1 MLMHKKKCH
10 LYSVVINL
18 LVVTALCFSACSPAH
33 QYEVDKLNSQSYALH
48 YRNLDSTKV
57 LAKRALALSDDYPT
71 GYAEA
76 CNNLAFVAIAKMDY
90 KLAKQWLNHVEE
102 RSDNQ
107 IELLIADVQNMRL
120 CQREARNK
128 DFYAYREKAMRRLRR
143 IGEETDN
150 LPSREYQR
158 AVYAQS
164 EFAVVASTY
173 FYYVQLEKPMIQA
186 LNQIDPDALEQDTA
200 QYLNYLYNYGSGGA
214 ITHGTQHEIL
224 QAEFDMLIR
233 CYMLASGPNPYPYW
247 QANALQAISEHIQD
261 EDNREFLIRNNLPA
275 FQYLNIEQMPAN
287 LLAGNFAQRALNL
300 FSSYG
305 DVYQT
310 AGAHRTLAEC
320 YWQIRDYQSSLDC
333 LNHALYDN
341 KAIFQAPDLVA
352 SIREQMSLAY
362 SALDDKV
369 KSDYN
374 RNAYLDLQESSR
386 QDRQLEARA
395 AQLDDTATIL
405 NVMIIAVIALI
416 VVAVILLYVFDYM
429 KRKKA
434 KEESTDELFKPL
446 HDRMELNAQ
455 KHKEFLEK
463 FEEEKERHMELTMRV
478 TTNKE
483 RNVEQR
489 TKVEFANS
497 NLSYIN
503 RMLNEVTR
511 LCKGGETEKV
521 RKERY
526 QYMLELVD
534 VIEGYNSTL
543 TRWIQMKQ
551 GMLSLRIES
560 FSLQQLFDIVEKG
573 KTSFQMKGIRLV
585 VKPTDAVLK
594 ADRALTLFMINTIA
608 DNARKFTPAGG
619 EVVVEAQVKAEDKY
633 VEISITDNGKGMD
646 EEQLAHV
653 FDRAYTGGHGFGL
666 INCKGIIEKYKKTS
680 RMFDK
685 CDISVQSEV
694 DKGSRFAFRLPAG
707 RMLLL
712 SLLIALFSCL
722 PSGSAWAKMQK
733 SPGVHHQH
741 KRTAVKKP
749 LNLQRA
755 DQYADSAYFSNVNGH
770 YERTLAFADSA
781 REYLN
786 RHYLSLHPKGTFL
799 MVKFPKSGAI
809 AELQWLRDSL
819 PTDYNV
825 ILDIR
830 NESAVAALALHQW
843 DLYASNNKVY
853 TQLFREMSAD
863 NTLDDYVR
871 TMEVSKNSKNVAVVL
886 LILLLL
892 QLPLA
897 YYLLYYRH
905 ILRYRFAVD
914 KVNTINQILLSSSS
928 DKEKLQRISEIW
940 DEKTSRRANSE
951 QLNEVV
957 VRIEKTLNDGMA
969 DVRKDYSRLELLE
982 DEIHRTEYEGDKLYV
997 ANQVLGNCLSALKHE
1012 TMYYPSRIRQLI
1024 ETNPE
1029 DVESLRELI
1038 EYYKSVYTMLSTQ
1051 AMEQA
1056 KGMVRLDYHL
1066 LERLFEILIGNTK
1079 KCDIRIGTT
1088 AGNPYADVSVKQYE
1102 SPYDSRQINDFF
1114 SSTTVDVNYLVA
1126 RQIAR
1131 EVGDITNLRGCGLSS
1146 AGCSDGSAI
1155 ITVVL
1160 PVAVVKKID
1169 FEGLKERWKHKV
1181 EIEITE
1187 VQHEKTQA
1195 GIEKK
1200 IKK

>member
-18 LVVTALCFSACSPAH
+18 VVVAALFFSACSPAH

-57 LAKRALALSDDYPT
+57 LAKRALALSGDYPT

-90 KLAKQWLNHVEE
+90 KLAKQWLNQVEE

-150 LPSREYQR
+150 LPPREYQR

-173 FYYVQLEKPMIQA
+173 FYYVQLEKPMMQA

-395 AQLDDTATIL
+395 AQLDDIATIL
-405 NVMIIAVIALI
+405 NVMIIAVIAMI
-416 VVAVILLYVFDYM
+416 VIAVILLYVFDYM

-434 KEESTDELFKPL
+434 KEESTEELLKPL
-446 HDRMELNAQ
+446 HERMELNAQ

-463 FEEEKERHMELTMRV
+463 FEEETERRMELTMRV
-478 TTNKE
+478 SANKE

-511 LCKGGETEKV
+511 LCKGGETEEV
-521 RKERY
+521 RKQRY
-526 QYMLELVD
+526 QYILELVD
-534 VIEGYNSTL
+534 VIEDYNSTL

-551 GMLSLRIES
+551 GMLNLRIES

-633 VEISITDNGKGMD
+633 VEISITDNGRGMD

-685 CDISVQSEV
+685 CDISVQSKV
-694 DKGSRFAFRLPAG
+694 GKGSRFAFRLPAG

-733 SPGVHHQH
+733 SHGSHHQH
-741 KRTAVKKP
+741 KRTAVQKP

-786 RHYLSLHPKGTFL
+786 RHYLSLRPKGTFL
-799 MVKFPKSGAI
+799 MVKYPKSGAI

-863 NTLDDYVR
+863 NTLDEYVR

-940 DEKTSRRANSE
+940 DEKTSRRANSK

-957 VRIEKTLNDGMA
+957 VRIEKALNDGIA

-997 ANQVLGNCLSALKHE
+997 ANQVLDNCLSALKHE

-1024 ETNPE
+1024 ETNPD

-1066 LERLFEILIGNTK
+1066 LELLFEILIANTK
-1079 KCDIRIGTT
+1079 KCDIRIETT
-1088 AGNPYADVSVKQYE
+1088 DGNPYAEVYVKQHE
-1102 SPYDSRQINDFF
+1102 SAYVSRQITDFF

-1146 AGCSDGSAI
+1146 TAGSDGSAI
-1155 ITVVL
+1155 ITAVL
-1160 PVAVVKKID
+1160 PVAVVKRID

-1181 EIEITE
+1181 ELEITE
-1187 VQHEKTQA
+1187 VQNEKTQA
-1195 GIEKK
+1195 GVE
-1200 IKK
+1200 

>member
-1 MLMHKKKCH
+1 MTANVT
-10 LYSVVINL
+10 LY
-18 LVVTALCFSACSPAH
+18 F
-33 QYEVDKLNSQSYALH
+33 
-48 YRNLDSTKV
+48 
-57 LAKRALALSDDYPT
+57 
-71 GYAEA
+71 
-76 CNNLAFVAIAKMDY
+76 
-90 KLAKQWLNHVEE
+90 
-102 RSDNQ
+102 
-107 IELLIADVQNMRL
+107 
-120 CQREARNK
+120 
-128 DFYAYREKAMRRLRR
+128 
-143 IGEETDN
+143 
-150 LPSREYQR
+150 
-158 AVYAQS
+158 
-164 EFAVVASTY
+164 
-173 FYYVQLEKPMIQA
+173 
-186 LNQIDPDALEQDTA
+186 
-200 QYLNYLYNYGSGGA
+200 
-214 ITHGTQHEIL
+214 
-224 QAEFDMLIR
+224 
-233 CYMLASGPNPYPYW
+233 
-247 QANALQAISEHIQD
+247 
-261 EDNREFLIRNNLPA
+261 
-275 FQYLNIEQMPAN
+275 
-287 LLAGNFAQRALNL
+287 
-300 FSSYG
+300 
-305 DVYQT
+305 
-310 AGAHRTLAEC
+310 
-320 YWQIRDYQSSLDC
+320 
-333 LNHALYDN
+333 
-341 KAIFQAPDLVA
+341 
-352 SIREQMSLAY
+352 
-362 SALDDKV
+362 
-369 KSDYN
+369 
-374 RNAYLDLQESSR
+374 
-386 QDRQLEARA
+386 
-395 AQLDDTATIL
+395 
-405 NVMIIAVIALI
+405 
-416 VVAVILLYVFDYM
+416 
-429 KRKKA
+429 
-434 KEESTDELFKPL
+434 
-446 HDRMELNAQ
+446 
-455 KHKEFLEK
+455 
-463 FEEEKERHMELTMRV
+463 
-478 TTNKE
+478 
-483 RNVEQR
+483 
-489 TKVEFANS
+489 
-497 NLSYIN
+497 
-503 RMLNEVTR
+503 R
-511 LCKGGETEKV
+511 LCKGGETEEV
-521 RKERY
+521 RKQRY
-526 QYMLELVD
+526 QYILELVD
-534 VIEGYNSTL
+534 VIEDYNSTL

-551 GMLSLRIES
+551 GMLNLRIES

-633 VEISITDNGKGMD
+633 VEISITDNGRGMG

-685 CDISVQSEV
+685 CDISVQSGV
-694 DKGSRFAFRLPAG
+694 GKGSRFAFRLPVG

-722 PSGSAWAKMQK
+722 PSGSTWAKMQK
-733 SPGVHHQH
+733 SHGSHHLH
-741 KRTAVKKP
+741 KRTAVQKP

-786 RHYLSLHPKGTFL
+786 RHYLSIRPKGTFL
-799 MVKFPKSGAI
+799 MVKYPKSGAI

-863 NTLDDYVR
+863 NTLDEYVR

-957 VRIEKTLNDGMA
+957 VRIEKALNDGIA

-997 ANQVLGNCLSALKHE
+997 ANQVLDNCLSALKHE

-1024 ETNPE
+1024 ETNPD

-1056 KGMVRLDYHL
+1056 KGMVKLDYHL
-1066 LERLFEILIGNTK
+1066 LELLFEILIANTK
-1079 KCDIRIGTT
+1079 KCDIRIETT
-1088 AGNPYADVSVKQYE
+1088 DGNPYAEVYVKQHE
-1102 SPYDSRQINDFF
+1102 SAYVSRQISDFF

-1146 AGCSDGSAI
+1146 TAGSDGSAI
-1155 ITVVL
+1155 ITAVL
-1160 PVAVVKKID
+1160 PVAVVKRID
-1169 FEGLKERWKHKV
+1169 FEGLKERCKYKV
-1181 EIEITE
+1181 ELEITE
-1187 VQHEKTQA
+1187 VQHEKPQA
-1195 GIEKK
+1195 GVE
-1200 IKK
+1200 

>member
-1 MLMHKKKCH
+1 
-10 LYSVVINL
+10 
-18 LVVTALCFSACSPAH
+18 
-33 QYEVDKLNSQSYALH
+33 
-48 YRNLDSTKV
+48 
-57 LAKRALALSDDYPT
+57 
-71 GYAEA
+71 
-76 CNNLAFVAIAKMDY
+76 
-90 KLAKQWLNHVEE
+90 
-102 RSDNQ
+102 
-107 IELLIADVQNMRL
+107 
-120 CQREARNK
+120 
-128 DFYAYREKAMRRLRR
+128 
-143 IGEETDN
+143 
-150 LPSREYQR
+150 
-158 AVYAQS
+158 
-164 EFAVVASTY
+164 
-173 FYYVQLEKPMIQA
+173 
-186 LNQIDPDALEQDTA
+186 
-200 QYLNYLYNYGSGGA
+200 
-214 ITHGTQHEIL
+214 
-224 QAEFDMLIR
+224 
-233 CYMLASGPNPYPYW
+233 
-247 QANALQAISEHIQD
+247 
-261 EDNREFLIRNNLPA
+261 
-275 FQYLNIEQMPAN
+275 
-287 LLAGNFAQRALNL
+287 
-300 FSSYG
+300 
-305 DVYQT
+305 
-310 AGAHRTLAEC
+310 
-320 YWQIRDYQSSLDC
+320 
-333 LNHALYDN
+333 
-341 KAIFQAPDLVA
+341 
-352 SIREQMSLAY
+352 
-362 SALDDKV
+362 
-369 KSDYN
+369 
-374 RNAYLDLQESSR
+374 
-386 QDRQLEARA
+386 
-395 AQLDDTATIL
+395 
-405 NVMIIAVIALI
+405 
-416 VVAVILLYVFDYM
+416 
-429 KRKKA
+429 
-434 KEESTDELFKPL
+434 
-446 HDRMELNAQ
+446 
-455 KHKEFLEK
+455 
-463 FEEEKERHMELTMRV
+463 
-478 TTNKE
+478 
-483 RNVEQR
+483 
-489 TKVEFANS
+489 
-497 NLSYIN
+497 
-503 RMLNEVTR
+503 
-511 LCKGGETEKV
+511 
-521 RKERY
+521 
-526 QYMLELVD
+526 
-534 VIEGYNSTL
+534 
-543 TRWIQMKQ
+543 
-551 GMLSLRIES
+551 
-560 FSLQQLFDIVEKG
+560 
-573 KTSFQMKGIRLV
+573 
-585 VKPTDAVLK
+585 
-594 ADRALTLFMINTIA
+594 MINTIA

-633 VEISITDNGKGMD
+633 VEISITDNGRGMD

-685 CDISVQSEV
+685 CDISVQSKV
-694 DKGSRFAFRLPAG
+694 GKGSRFAFRLPAG

-733 SPGVHHQH
+733 SHGSHHQH
-741 KRTAVKKP
+741 KRTAVLKP

-786 RHYLSLHPKGTFL
+786 RHYLSIRPKGTFL
-799 MVKFPKSGAI
+799 MVKYPKSGAI

-863 NTLDDYVR
+863 NTLDEYVR

-957 VRIEKTLNDGMA
+957 VRIEKALNDGIA

-997 ANQVLGNCLSALKHE
+997 ANQVLDNCLSALKHE

-1024 ETNPE
+1024 ETNPD

-1056 KGMVRLDYHL
+1056 KGMVKLDYHL
-1066 LERLFEILIGNTK
+1066 LELLFEILIANTK
-1079 KCDIRIGTT
+1079 KCDIRIETT
-1088 AGNPYADVSVKQYE
+1088 DGNPYAEVYVKQHE
-1102 SPYDSRQINDFF
+1102 SAYVSRQISDFF

-1146 AGCSDGSAI
+1146 TAGSDGSAI

-1160 PVAVVKKID
+1160 PVAVVKRID

-1181 EIEITE
+1181 ELEITE
-1187 VQHEKTQA
+1187 VQHEKPHA
-1195 GIEKK
+1195 GVE
-1200 IKK
+1200 

>member
-1 MLMHKKKCH
+1 MLMHKKSCH
-10 LYSVVINL
+10 LYCVVINL
-18 LVVTALCFSACSPAH
+18 LVVTAFVLSACSPAH
-33 QYEVDKLNSQSYALH
+33 QYEVDKLNSQSYAFH

-57 LAKRALALSDDYPT
+57 LAKRALALSDDYST

-90 KLAKQWLNHVEE
+90 KLAKQWLNLVEE

-150 LPSREYQR
+150 LPPREYQR

-173 FYYVQLEKPMIQA
+173 FYYVQLEKPMMQA

-214 ITHGTQHEIL
+214 ITHGTQNEIL

-395 AQLDDTATIL
+395 AQLDDIATIL
-405 NVMIIAVIALI
+405 NVMIIAVIAMI
-416 VVAVILLYVFDYM
+416 VIAVILLYVFDYM

-434 KEESTDELFKPL
+434 KEESAEELLKPL
-446 HDRMELNAQ
+446 HERMELNAQ

-463 FEEEKERHMELTMRV
+463 LEEETERRMELTMRV
-478 TTNKE
+478 SANKE

-511 LCKGGETEKV
+511 LSKGGETEEV
-521 RKERY
+521 RKQRY
-526 QYMLELVD
+526 QYILELVD
-534 VIEGYNSTL
+534 VIEDYNSTL

-551 GMLSLRIES
+551 GMLNLRIES

-694 DKGSRFAFRLPAG
+694 GKGSRFAFRLPVG

-733 SPGVHHQH
+733 SHGSHHLH
-741 KRTAVKKP
+741 MRTAVQKP

-786 RHYLSLHPKGTFL
+786 RHYLSLRPKGTFL
-799 MVKFPKSGAI
+799 MVKYPKSGAI

-863 NTLDDYVR
+863 NTLDEYVR

-928 DKEKLQRISEIW
+928 DKEKLQRIGEIW

-957 VRIEKTLNDGMA
+957 VRIEKALNDGIA

-997 ANQVLGNCLSALKHE
+997 ANQVLDNCLSALKHE

-1024 ETNPE
+1024 ETNPD

-1066 LERLFEILIGNTK
+1066 LELLFEILIANTK
-1079 KCDIRIGTT
+1079 KCDIRIEITD
-1088 AGNPYADVSVKQYE
+1088 GNPYAEVYVKQHE
-1102 SPYDSRQINDFF
+1102 SAYVSRQITDFF

-1146 AGCSDGSAI
+1146 TAGSDGSAI
-1155 ITVVL
+1155 ITAVL
-1160 PVAVVKKID
+1160 PVAVVKRID
-1169 FEGLKERWKHKV
+1169 FEGLKERCKYKV
-1181 EIEITE
+1181 ELEITE
-1187 VQHEKTQA
+1187 VQHEKPQA
-1195 GIEKK
+1195 GVE
-1200 IKK
+1200 

>member
-1 MLMHKKKCH
+1 
-10 LYSVVINL
+10 
-18 LVVTALCFSACSPAH
+18 
-33 QYEVDKLNSQSYALH
+33 
-48 YRNLDSTKV
+48 
-57 LAKRALALSDDYPT
+57 
-71 GYAEA
+71 
-76 CNNLAFVAIAKMDY
+76 
-90 KLAKQWLNHVEE
+90 
-102 RSDNQ
+102 
-107 IELLIADVQNMRL
+107 
-120 CQREARNK
+120 
-128 DFYAYREKAMRRLRR
+128 
-143 IGEETDN
+143 
-150 LPSREYQR
+150 
-158 AVYAQS
+158 
-164 EFAVVASTY
+164 
-173 FYYVQLEKPMIQA
+173 
-186 LNQIDPDALEQDTA
+186 
-200 QYLNYLYNYGSGGA
+200 
-214 ITHGTQHEIL
+214 
-224 QAEFDMLIR
+224 
-233 CYMLASGPNPYPYW
+233 
-247 QANALQAISEHIQD
+247 
-261 EDNREFLIRNNLPA
+261 
-275 FQYLNIEQMPAN
+275 
-287 LLAGNFAQRALNL
+287 
-300 FSSYG
+300 
-305 DVYQT
+305 
-310 AGAHRTLAEC
+310 
-320 YWQIRDYQSSLDC
+320 
-333 LNHALYDN
+333 
-341 KAIFQAPDLVA
+341 
-352 SIREQMSLAY
+352 
-362 SALDDKV
+362 
-369 KSDYN
+369 
-374 RNAYLDLQESSR
+374 
-386 QDRQLEARA
+386 
-395 AQLDDTATIL
+395 
-405 NVMIIAVIALI
+405 
-416 VVAVILLYVFDYM
+416 
-429 KRKKA
+429 
-434 KEESTDELFKPL
+434 
-446 HDRMELNAQ
+446 
-455 KHKEFLEK
+455 
-463 FEEEKERHMELTMRV
+463 
-478 TTNKE
+478 
-483 RNVEQR
+483 
-489 TKVEFANS
+489 
-497 NLSYIN
+497 
-503 RMLNEVTR
+503 MLN
-511 LCKGGETEKV
+511 
-521 RKERY
+521 
-526 QYMLELVD
+526 
-534 VIEGYNSTL
+534 
-543 TRWIQMKQ
+543 
-551 GMLSLRIES
+551 LRIES

-585 VKPTDAVLK
+585 VKPTGAVLK
-594 ADRALTLFMINTIA
+594 ADRALTLFMIKTIA

-633 VEISITDNGKGMD
+633 VEISITDNGRGMD

-685 CDISVQSEV
+685 CDISVQSKV
-694 DKGSRFAFRLPAG
+694 GKGSRFAFRLPAG

-733 SPGVHHQH
+733 SHGSHHQH
-741 KRTAVKKP
+741 KRTAVQKP

-786 RHYLSLHPKGTFL
+786 RHYLSLRPKGTFL
-799 MVKFPKSGAI
+799 MVKYPKSGAI

-863 NTLDDYVR
+863 NTLDEYVR

-957 VRIEKTLNDGMA
+957 VRIEKALNDGIA

-997 ANQVLGNCLSALKHE
+997 ANQVLDNCLSALKHE

-1024 ETNPE
+1024 ETNPD

-1066 LERLFEILIGNTK
+1066 LERLFEILIANTK
-1079 KCDIRIGTT
+1079 KCDIRIETT
-1088 AGNPYADVSVKQYE
+1088 DGNPYAEVYVKQHE
-1102 SPYDSRQINDFF
+1102 SAYVSRQITDFF

-1146 AGCSDGSAI
+1146 TAGLDGSAI
-1155 ITVVL
+1155 ITAVL
-1160 PVAVVKKID
+1160 PVAVVKRID

-1181 EIEITE
+1181 ELEITE
-1187 VQHEKTQA
+1187 VQNEKTQA
-1195 GIEKK
+1195 GVE
-1200 IKK
+1200 

>member
-1 MLMHKKKCH
+1 MLMHKKCH

-18 LVVTALCFSACSPAH
+18 VVVAALFFSACSPAH

-90 KLAKQWLNHVEE
+90 KLAKQWLNHVEK

-150 LPSREYQR
+150 LPPREYQR

-173 FYYVQLEKPMIQA
+173 FYYVQLEKPMMQA

-224 QAEFDMLIR
+224 QTEFDMLIR

-275 FQYLNIEQMPAN
+275 FQYLNIEQMPAD

-405 NVMIIAVIALI
+405 NVMIIAVIAMI
-416 VVAVILLYVFDYM
+416 VIAVILLYVFDYM
-429 KRKKA
+429 KRKKS
-434 KEESTDELFKPL
+434 KEESTDELLKPL
-446 HDRMELNAQ
+446 HERMELNAQ

-463 FEEEKERHMELTMRV
+463 FEEETERRMELTMRV
-478 TTNKE
+478 SANKE

-503 RMLNEVTR
+503 RMLNEVNR
-511 LCKGGETEKV
+511 LCKGGETEEV
-521 RKERY
+521 RKQRY
-526 QYMLELVD
+526 QYILELVD
-534 VIEGYNSTL
+534 VIEDYNSTL

-551 GMLSLRIES
+551 GMLNLRIES

-619 EVVVEAQVKAEDKY
+619 EVTVEAQVKAEDKY

-694 DKGSRFAFRLPAG
+694 GKGSRFAFRLPAG

-712 SLLIALFSCL
+712 SLLIALFSWL

-733 SPGVHHQH
+733 SHGSHHQH
-741 KRTAVKKP
+741 KRTAVQKP

-786 RHYLSLHPKGTFL
+786 RHYLSLRPKGTFL
-799 MVKFPKSGAI
+799 MVKYPKSGAI

-863 NTLDDYVR
+863 NTLDEYVR

-957 VRIEKTLNDGMA
+957 VRIEKALNDGMA

-1024 ETNPE
+1024 ETNPD

-1038 EYYKSVYTMLSTQ
+1038 EYYKSVFTMLSTQ

-1066 LERLFEILIGNTK
+1066 LERLFEILIANTK
-1079 KCDIRIGTT
+1079 KCDIRIETT
-1088 AGNPYADVSVKQYE
+1088 AGYPYAEVFVKQYE
-1102 SPYDSRQINDFF
+1102 SPYDSRQITDFF

-1146 AGCSDGSAI
+1146 AGGSDGSAI

-1160 PVAVVKKID
+1160 PVAVVKRID

-1181 EIEITE
+1181 EMEITE

-1195 GIEKK
+1195 GVE
-1200 IKK
+1200 

>member
-1 MLMHKKKCH
+1 M
-10 LYSVVINL
+10 
-18 LVVTALCFSACSPAH
+18 
-33 QYEVDKLNSQSYALH
+33 
-48 YRNLDSTKV
+48 
-57 LAKRALALSDDYPT
+57 
-71 GYAEA
+71 
-76 CNNLAFVAIAKMDY
+76 
-90 KLAKQWLNHVEE
+90 
-102 RSDNQ
+102 
-107 IELLIADVQNMRL
+107 
-120 CQREARNK
+120 
-128 DFYAYREKAMRRLRR
+128 
-143 IGEETDN
+143 
-150 LPSREYQR
+150 
-158 AVYAQS
+158 
-164 EFAVVASTY
+164 
-173 FYYVQLEKPMIQA
+173 
-186 LNQIDPDALEQDTA
+186 
-200 QYLNYLYNYGSGGA
+200 
-214 ITHGTQHEIL
+214 
-224 QAEFDMLIR
+224 
-233 CYMLASGPNPYPYW
+233 
-247 QANALQAISEHIQD
+247 
-261 EDNREFLIRNNLPA
+261 
-275 FQYLNIEQMPAN
+275 
-287 LLAGNFAQRALNL
+287 
-300 FSSYG
+300 
-305 DVYQT
+305 
-310 AGAHRTLAEC
+310 
-320 YWQIRDYQSSLDC
+320 
-333 LNHALYDN
+333 
-341 KAIFQAPDLVA
+341 
-352 SIREQMSLAY
+352 
-362 SALDDKV
+362 
-369 KSDYN
+369 
-374 RNAYLDLQESSR
+374 
-386 QDRQLEARA
+386 
-395 AQLDDTATIL
+395 
-405 NVMIIAVIALI
+405 
-416 VVAVILLYVFDYM
+416 
-429 KRKKA
+429 
-434 KEESTDELFKPL
+434 
-446 HDRMELNAQ
+446 
-455 KHKEFLEK
+455 
-463 FEEEKERHMELTMRV
+463 
-478 TTNKE
+478 
-483 RNVEQR
+483 
-489 TKVEFANS
+489 
-497 NLSYIN
+497 
-503 RMLNEVTR
+503 
-511 LCKGGETEKV
+511 
-521 RKERY
+521 
-526 QYMLELVD
+526 
-534 VIEGYNSTL
+534 
-543 TRWIQMKQ
+543 
-551 GMLSLRIES
+551 
-560 FSLQQLFDIVEKG
+560 
-573 KTSFQMKGIRLV
+573 
-585 VKPTDAVLK
+585 
-594 ADRALTLFMINTIA
+594 
-608 DNARKFTPAGG
+608 
-619 EVVVEAQVKAEDKY
+619 VVEAQVKAEDKY
-633 VEISITDNGKGMD
+633 VEISITDNGRGMD

-685 CDISVQSEV
+685 CDISVQSKV
-694 DKGSRFAFRLPAG
+694 GKGSRFAFRLPAG

-733 SPGVHHQH
+733 SHGSHHQH
-741 KRTAVKKP
+741 KRTAVQKP

-786 RHYLSLHPKGTFL
+786 RHYLSLRPKGTFL
-799 MVKFPKSGAI
+799 MVKYPKSGAI

-863 NTLDDYVR
+863 NTLDEYVR

-957 VRIEKTLNDGMA
+957 VRIEKALNDGIA

-997 ANQVLGNCLSALKHE
+997 ANQVLDNCLSALKHE

-1024 ETNPE
+1024 ETNPD

-1066 LERLFEILIGNTK
+1066 LELLFEILIANTK
-1079 KCDIRIGTT
+1079 KCDIRIETT
-1088 AGNPYADVSVKQYE
+1088 DGNPYAEVYVKQHE
-1102 SPYDSRQINDFF
+1102 SAYVSRQITDFF

-1146 AGCSDGSAI
+1146 TAGSDGSAI
-1155 ITVVL
+1155 ITAVL
-1160 PVAVVKKID
+1160 PVAVVKRID

-1181 EIEITE
+1181 ELEITE
-1187 VQHEKTQA
+1187 VQNEKTQA
-1195 GIEKK
+1195 GVE
-1200 IKK
+1200 

>member
-1 MLMHKKKCH
+1 
-10 LYSVVINL
+10 
-18 LVVTALCFSACSPAH
+18 
-33 QYEVDKLNSQSYALH
+33 
-48 YRNLDSTKV
+48 
-57 LAKRALALSDDYPT
+57 
-71 GYAEA
+71 
-76 CNNLAFVAIAKMDY
+76 
-90 KLAKQWLNHVEE
+90 
-102 RSDNQ
+102 
-107 IELLIADVQNMRL
+107 
-120 CQREARNK
+120 
-128 DFYAYREKAMRRLRR
+128 
-143 IGEETDN
+143 
-150 LPSREYQR
+150 
-158 AVYAQS
+158 
-164 EFAVVASTY
+164 
-173 FYYVQLEKPMIQA
+173 
-186 LNQIDPDALEQDTA
+186 
-200 QYLNYLYNYGSGGA
+200 
-214 ITHGTQHEIL
+214 
-224 QAEFDMLIR
+224 
-233 CYMLASGPNPYPYW
+233 
-247 QANALQAISEHIQD
+247 
-261 EDNREFLIRNNLPA
+261 
-275 FQYLNIEQMPAN
+275 
-287 LLAGNFAQRALNL
+287 
-300 FSSYG
+300 
-305 DVYQT
+305 
-310 AGAHRTLAEC
+310 
-320 YWQIRDYQSSLDC
+320 
-333 LNHALYDN
+333 
-341 KAIFQAPDLVA
+341 
-352 SIREQMSLAY
+352 
-362 SALDDKV
+362 
-369 KSDYN
+369 
-374 RNAYLDLQESSR
+374 
-386 QDRQLEARA
+386 
-395 AQLDDTATIL
+395 
-405 NVMIIAVIALI
+405 
-416 VVAVILLYVFDYM
+416 
-429 KRKKA
+429 
-434 KEESTDELFKPL
+434 
-446 HDRMELNAQ
+446 
-455 KHKEFLEK
+455 
-463 FEEEKERHMELTMRV
+463 
-478 TTNKE
+478 
-483 RNVEQR
+483 
-489 TKVEFANS
+489 
-497 NLSYIN
+497 
-503 RMLNEVTR
+503 MLN
-511 LCKGGETEKV
+511 
-521 RKERY
+521 
-526 QYMLELVD
+526 
-534 VIEGYNSTL
+534 
-543 TRWIQMKQ
+543 
-551 GMLSLRIES
+551 LRIES

-694 DKGSRFAFRLPAG
+694 GKGSRFAFRLPVG

-733 SPGVHHQH
+733 SHGSHHLH
-741 KRTAVKKP
+741 MRTAVQKP

-786 RHYLSLHPKGTFL
+786 RHYLSLRPKGTFL
-799 MVKFPKSGAI
+799 MVKYPKSGAI

-863 NTLDDYVR
+863 NTLDEYVR

-886 LILLLL
+886 LVLLLL

-957 VRIEKTLNDGMA
+957 VRIEKALNDGIA

-997 ANQVLGNCLSALKHE
+997 ANQVLDNCLSALKHE

-1024 ETNPE
+1024 ETNPD

-1066 LERLFEILIGNTK
+1066 LELLFEILIANTK
-1079 KCDIRIGTT
+1079 KCDIRIETT
-1088 AGNPYADVSVKQYE
+1088 DGNPYAEVYVKQHE
-1102 SPYDSRQINDFF
+1102 SAYVSRQITDFF

-1146 AGCSDGSAI
+1146 TAGSDGSAI
-1155 ITVVL
+1155 ITAVL
-1160 PVAVVKKID
+1160 PVAVVKRID
-1169 FEGLKERWKHKV
+1169 FEGLKERCKYKV
-1181 EIEITE
+1181 ELEITE
-1187 VQHEKTQA
+1187 VQHEKPQA
-1195 GIEKK
+1195 GVE
-1200 IKK
+1200 

>member
-1 MLMHKKKCH
+1 MHKKKCH

-18 LVVTALCFSACSPAH
+18 VVVAALFFSACSPAH

-150 LPSREYQR
+150 LPPREYQR

-173 FYYVQLEKPMIQA
+173 FYYVQLEKPMMQA

-214 ITHGTQHEIL
+214 ITHGTPHEIM

-261 EDNREFLIRNNLPA
+261 ADNREFLIRNNLPA
-275 FQYLNIEQMPAN
+275 FQYLNIEQMPAD

-395 AQLDDTATIL
+395 AQLDDIATIL
-405 NVMIIAVIALI
+405 NVMIIAVIVLI

-434 KEESTDELFKPL
+434 REESTDELLEPL
-446 HDRMELNAQ
+446 HERMELNAQ
-455 KHKEFLEK
+455 KHKEFLER
-463 FEEEKERHMELTMRV
+463 FEEEKERHMELAMRV

-503 RMLNEVTR
+503 RMLNEVNR
-511 LCKGGETEKV
+511 LCKGGETEEV
-521 RKERY
+521 RKQRY
-526 QYMLELVD
+526 QYILELVD
-534 VIEGYNSTL
+534 VIEDYNSTL

-573 KTSFQMKGIRLV
+573 KTGFQMKGIRLV

-646 EEQLAHV
+646 EEQQAHV

-694 DKGSRFAFRLPAG
+694 GKGSRFAFRLPAG

-712 SLLIALFSCL
+712 SLLIALFSWL

-733 SPGVHHQH
+733 SHGSHHQH

-755 DQYADSAYFSNVNGH
+755 DQFADSAYFSNVNGH
-770 YERTLAFADSA
+770 YERTLAYADSA

-786 RHYLSLHPKGTFL
+786 RHYLSLRPKGPFL
-799 MVKFPKSGAI
+799 MVKYPKSGAI

-830 NESAVAALALHQW
+830 NESAVAALALHLW

-863 NTLDDYVR
+863 NTLDEYVR

-914 KVNTINQILLSSSS
+914 KVNTINQILLSNSS

-957 VRIEKTLNDGMA
+957 VRIEKALNDGMA

-997 ANQVLGNCLSALKHE
+997 ANQVLDNCLSALKHE

-1024 ETNPE
+1024 ETNPD

-1038 EYYKSVYTMLSTQ
+1038 EYYKSVFTMLSTQ

-1079 KCDIRIGTT
+1079 KCDIRIVTT
-1088 AGNPYADVSVKQYE
+1088 AGNPYAEVFVKQYE

-1146 AGCSDGSAI
+1146 AGGSDGSAI

-1160 PVAVVKKID
+1160 PVAVVKRID

-1181 EIEITE
+1181 EMEITE

-1195 GIEKK
+1195 GVE
-1200 IKK
+1200 

>member
-1 MLMHKKKCH
+1 MLMHKKSCH
-10 LYSVVINL
+10 LYCVVINL
-18 LVVTALCFSACSPAH
+18 LVVTAFVFSACSPAH
-33 QYEVDKLNSQSYALH
+33 QYEVDKLNSQSYAFH

-57 LAKRALALSDDYPT
+57 LAKRALALSDDYST

-90 KLAKQWLNHVEE
+90 KLAKQWLNLVEE

-150 LPSREYQR
+150 LPPREYQR

-173 FYYVQLEKPMIQA
+173 FYYVQLEKPMMQA

-214 ITHGTQHEIL
+214 ITHGTQNEIL

-395 AQLDDTATIL
+395 AQLDDIATIL
-405 NVMIIAVIALI
+405 NVMIIAVIAMI
-416 VVAVILLYVFDYM
+416 VIAVILLYVFDYM

-434 KEESTDELFKPL
+434 KEESAEELLKPL
-446 HDRMELNAQ
+446 HERMELNAQ

-463 FEEEKERHMELTMRV
+463 LEEETERRMELTMRV
-478 TTNKE
+478 SANKE

-511 LCKGGETEKV
+511 LSKGGETEEV
-521 RKERY
+521 RKQRY
-526 QYMLELVD
+526 QYILELVD
-534 VIEGYNSTL
+534 VIEDYNSTL
-543 TRWIQMKQ
+543 TRWIQIKQ
-551 GMLSLRIES
+551 GMLNLRIES

-694 DKGSRFAFRLPAG
+694 GKGSRFAFRLPVG

-733 SPGVHHQH
+733 SHGSHHLH
-741 KRTAVKKP
+741 MRTAVQKP

-786 RHYLSLHPKGTFL
+786 RHYLSLRPKGTFL
-799 MVKFPKSGAI
+799 MVKYPKSGAI

-863 NTLDDYVR
+863 NTLDEYVR

-957 VRIEKTLNDGMA
+957 VRIEKALNDGIA

-997 ANQVLGNCLSALKHE
+997 ANQVLDNCLSALKHE

-1024 ETNPE
+1024 ETNPD

-1056 KGMVRLDYHL
+1056 KGMVKLDYHL
-1066 LERLFEILIGNTK
+1066 LELLFEILIANTK
-1079 KCDIRIGTT
+1079 KCDIRIETT
-1088 AGNPYADVSVKQYE
+1088 DGNPYAEVYVKQHE
-1102 SPYDSRQINDFF
+1102 SAYVSRQISDFF

-1146 AGCSDGSAI
+1146 TAGSDGSAI
-1155 ITVVL
+1155 ITAVL
-1160 PVAVVKKID
+1160 PVAVVKRID

-1181 EIEITE
+1181 ELEITE
-1187 VQHEKTQA
+1187 VQHEKPQA
-1195 GIEKK
+1195 GVE
-1200 IKK
+1200 

>member
-1 MLMHKKKCH
+1 
-10 LYSVVINL
+10 
-18 LVVTALCFSACSPAH
+18 
-33 QYEVDKLNSQSYALH
+33 
-48 YRNLDSTKV
+48 
-57 LAKRALALSDDYPT
+57 
-71 GYAEA
+71 
-76 CNNLAFVAIAKMDY
+76 
-90 KLAKQWLNHVEE
+90 
-102 RSDNQ
+102 
-107 IELLIADVQNMRL
+107 
-120 CQREARNK
+120 
-128 DFYAYREKAMRRLRR
+128 
-143 IGEETDN
+143 
-150 LPSREYQR
+150 
-158 AVYAQS
+158 
-164 EFAVVASTY
+164 
-173 FYYVQLEKPMIQA
+173 
-186 LNQIDPDALEQDTA
+186 
-200 QYLNYLYNYGSGGA
+200 
-214 ITHGTQHEIL
+214 
-224 QAEFDMLIR
+224 
-233 CYMLASGPNPYPYW
+233 
-247 QANALQAISEHIQD
+247 
-261 EDNREFLIRNNLPA
+261 
-275 FQYLNIEQMPAN
+275 
-287 LLAGNFAQRALNL
+287 
-300 FSSYG
+300 
-305 DVYQT
+305 
-310 AGAHRTLAEC
+310 
-320 YWQIRDYQSSLDC
+320 
-333 LNHALYDN
+333 
-341 KAIFQAPDLVA
+341 
-352 SIREQMSLAY
+352 
-362 SALDDKV
+362 
-369 KSDYN
+369 
-374 RNAYLDLQESSR
+374 
-386 QDRQLEARA
+386 
-395 AQLDDTATIL
+395 
-405 NVMIIAVIALI
+405 
-416 VVAVILLYVFDYM
+416 
-429 KRKKA
+429 
-434 KEESTDELFKPL
+434 
-446 HDRMELNAQ
+446 
-455 KHKEFLEK
+455 
-463 FEEEKERHMELTMRV
+463 MRV
-478 TTNKE
+478 SANKE

-503 RMLNEVTR
+503 RMLNEVAR
-511 LCKGGETEKV
+511 LCKGGETEEV
-521 RKERY
+521 RKQRY
-526 QYMLELVD
+526 QYILELVD
-534 VIEGYNSTL
+534 VIEDYNSTL

-551 GMLSLRIES
+551 GMLNLRIES

-619 EVVVEAQVKAEDKY
+619 EVVVESQVKAEDKY

-685 CDISVQSEV
+685 CDISVQSKV
-694 DKGSRFAFRLPAG
+694 GKGSRFAFRLPAG

-733 SPGVHHQH
+733 SHGSHHQH
-741 KRTAVKKP
+741 KRTAVQKP

-786 RHYLSLHPKGTFL
+786 RHYLSIRPKGTFL
-799 MVKFPKSGAI
+799 MVKYPKSGAI

-863 NTLDDYVR
+863 NTLDEYVR

-957 VRIEKTLNDGMA
+957 VRIEKALNDGIA

-997 ANQVLGNCLSALKHE
+997 ANQVLDNCLSALKHE

-1024 ETNPE
+1024 ETNPD

-1056 KGMVRLDYHL
+1056 KGMVKLDYHL
-1066 LERLFEILIGNTK
+1066 LELLFEILIANTK
-1079 KCDIRIGTT
+1079 KCDIRIETT
-1088 AGNPYADVSVKQYE
+1088 DGNPYAEVYVKQHE
-1102 SPYDSRQINDFF
+1102 SAYVSRQISDFF

-1146 AGCSDGSAI
+1146 TAGSDGSAI
-1155 ITVVL
+1155 ITAVL
-1160 PVAVVKKID
+1160 PVAVVKRID
-1169 FEGLKERWKHKV
+1169 FEGLKERCKYKV
-1181 EIEITE
+1181 ELEITE
-1187 VQHEKTQA
+1187 VQHEKPQA
-1195 GIEKK
+1195 GVE
-1200 IKK
+1200 

>member
-1 MLMHKKKCH
+1 MLMHKKSCH
-10 LYSVVINL
+10 LYCVVINL
-18 LVVTALCFSACSPAH
+18 LVVTAFVFSACSPAH
-33 QYEVDKLNSQSYALH
+33 QYEVDKLNSQSYAFH

-57 LAKRALALSDDYPT
+57 LAKRALALSDDYST

-90 KLAKQWLNHVEE
+90 KLAKQWLNLVEE

-150 LPSREYQR
+150 LPPREYQR

-173 FYYVQLEKPMIQA
+173 FYYVQLEKPMMQA

-214 ITHGTQHEIL
+214 ITHGTQNEIL

-395 AQLDDTATIL
+395 AQLDDIATIL
-405 NVMIIAVIALI
+405 NVMIIAVIAMI
-416 VVAVILLYVFDYM
+416 VIAVILLYVFDYM

-434 KEESTDELFKPL
+434 KEESAEELLKPL
-446 HDRMELNAQ
+446 HERMELNAQ

-463 FEEEKERHMELTMRV
+463 LEEETERRMELTMRV
-478 TTNKE
+478 SANKE

-511 LCKGGETEKV
+511 LSKGGETEEV
-521 RKERY
+521 RKQRY
-526 QYMLELVD
+526 QYILELVD
-534 VIEGYNSTL
+534 VIEDYNSTL
-543 TRWIQMKQ
+543 TRWIQIKQ
-551 GMLSLRIES
+551 GMLNLRIES

-694 DKGSRFAFRLPAG
+694 GKGSRFAFRLPVG

-733 SPGVHHQH
+733 SHGSHHLH
-741 KRTAVKKP
+741 MRTAVQKP

-786 RHYLSLHPKGTFL
+786 RHYLSLRPKGTFL
-799 MVKFPKSGAI
+799 MVKYPKSGAI

-863 NTLDDYVR
+863 NTLDEYVR

-957 VRIEKTLNDGMA
+957 VRIEKALNDGIA

-997 ANQVLGNCLSALKHE
+997 ANQVLDNCLSALKHE

-1024 ETNPE
+1024 ETNPD

-1056 KGMVRLDYHL
+1056 KGMVKLDYHL
-1066 LERLFEILIGNTK
+1066 LELLFEILIANTK
-1079 KCDIRIGTT
+1079 KCDIRIETT
-1088 AGNPYADVSVKQYE
+1088 DGNPYAEVYVKQHE
-1102 SPYDSRQINDFF
+1102 SAYVSRQISDFF

-1146 AGCSDGSAI
+1146 TAGSDGSAI
-1155 ITVVL
+1155 ITAVL
-1160 PVAVVKKID
+1160 PVAVVKRID

-1181 EIEITE
+1181 ELEITE
-1187 VQHEKTQA
+1187 VQHEKPHA
-1195 GIEKK
+1195 GVE
-1200 IKK
+1200 

>member
-1 MLMHKKKCH
+1 
-10 LYSVVINL
+10 
-18 LVVTALCFSACSPAH
+18 
-33 QYEVDKLNSQSYALH
+33 
-48 YRNLDSTKV
+48 
-57 LAKRALALSDDYPT
+57 
-71 GYAEA
+71 
-76 CNNLAFVAIAKMDY
+76 
-90 KLAKQWLNHVEE
+90 
-102 RSDNQ
+102 
-107 IELLIADVQNMRL
+107 
-120 CQREARNK
+120 
-128 DFYAYREKAMRRLRR
+128 
-143 IGEETDN
+143 
-150 LPSREYQR
+150 
-158 AVYAQS
+158 
-164 EFAVVASTY
+164 
-173 FYYVQLEKPMIQA
+173 
-186 LNQIDPDALEQDTA
+186 
-200 QYLNYLYNYGSGGA
+200 
-214 ITHGTQHEIL
+214 
-224 QAEFDMLIR
+224 
-233 CYMLASGPNPYPYW
+233 
-247 QANALQAISEHIQD
+247 
-261 EDNREFLIRNNLPA
+261 
-275 FQYLNIEQMPAN
+275 
-287 LLAGNFAQRALNL
+287 
-300 FSSYG
+300 
-305 DVYQT
+305 
-310 AGAHRTLAEC
+310 
-320 YWQIRDYQSSLDC
+320 
-333 LNHALYDN
+333 
-341 KAIFQAPDLVA
+341 
-352 SIREQMSLAY
+352 
-362 SALDDKV
+362 
-369 KSDYN
+369 
-374 RNAYLDLQESSR
+374 
-386 QDRQLEARA
+386 
-395 AQLDDTATIL
+395 
-405 NVMIIAVIALI
+405 
-416 VVAVILLYVFDYM
+416 
-429 KRKKA
+429 
-434 KEESTDELFKPL
+434 
-446 HDRMELNAQ
+446 
-455 KHKEFLEK
+455 
-463 FEEEKERHMELTMRV
+463 
-478 TTNKE
+478 
-483 RNVEQR
+483 
-489 TKVEFANS
+489 
-497 NLSYIN
+497 
-503 RMLNEVTR
+503 
-511 LCKGGETEKV
+511 
-521 RKERY
+521 
-526 QYMLELVD
+526 
-534 VIEGYNSTL
+534 
-543 TRWIQMKQ
+543 
-551 GMLSLRIES
+551 
-560 FSLQQLFDIVEKG
+560 
-573 KTSFQMKGIRLV
+573 
-585 VKPTDAVLK
+585 
-594 ADRALTLFMINTIA
+594 MINTIA

-633 VEISITDNGKGMD
+633 VEISITDNGRGMD

-685 CDISVQSEV
+685 CDISVQSKV
-694 DKGSRFAFRLPAG
+694 GKGSRFAFRLPAG

-733 SPGVHHQH
+733 SHGSHHQH
-741 KRTAVKKP
+741 KRTAFLKP

-786 RHYLSLHPKGTFL
+786 RHYLSIRPKGTFL
-799 MVKFPKSGAI
+799 MVKYPKSGAI

-863 NTLDDYVR
+863 NTLDEYVR

-928 DKEKLQRISEIW
+928 DKEKLQRIGEIW

-957 VRIEKTLNDGMA
+957 VRIEKALNDGIA

-997 ANQVLGNCLSALKHE
+997 ANQVLDNCLSALKHE

-1024 ETNPE
+1024 ETNPD

-1066 LERLFEILIGNTK
+1066 LELLFEILIANTK
-1079 KCDIRIGTT
+1079 KCNIRIETT
-1088 AGNPYADVSVKQYE
+1088 DGNPYAEVYVKQHE
-1102 SPYDSRQINDFF
+1102 SAYVSRQISDFF

-1146 AGCSDGSAI
+1146 TAGSDCSAI
-1155 ITVVL
+1155 ITAVL
-1160 PVAVVKKID
+1160 PVAVVKRID

-1181 EIEITE
+1181 ELEITE
-1187 VQHEKTQA
+1187 VQHEKPHA
-1195 GIEKK
+1195 GVE
-1200 IKK
+1200 

>member
-1 MLMHKKKCH
+1 MLMHKKSCH
-10 LYSVVINL
+10 LYCVVINL
-18 LVVTALCFSACSPAH
+18 LVVTAFVFSACSPAH
-33 QYEVDKLNSQSYALH
+33 QYEVDKLNSQSYAFH

-57 LAKRALALSDDYPT
+57 LAKRALALSDDYST

-90 KLAKQWLNHVEE
+90 KLAKQWLNLVEE

-150 LPSREYQR
+150 LPPREYQR

-173 FYYVQLEKPMIQA
+173 FYYVQLEKPMMQA
-186 LNQIDPDALEQDTA
+186 LNQIDPDALEQDTT

-214 ITHGTQHEIL
+214 ITHGTQNEIL

-395 AQLDDTATIL
+395 AQLDDIATIL
-405 NVMIIAVIALI
+405 NVMIIAVIAMI
-416 VVAVILLYVFDYM
+416 VIAVILLYVFDYM

-434 KEESTDELFKPL
+434 KEESAEELLKPL
-446 HDRMELNAQ
+446 HERMELNAQ

-463 FEEEKERHMELTMRV
+463 LEEETERRMELTMRV
-478 TTNKE
+478 SANKE

-511 LCKGGETEKV
+511 LSKGGETEEV
-521 RKERY
+521 RKQRY
-526 QYMLELVD
+526 QYILELVD
-534 VIEGYNSTL
+534 VIEDYNSTL
-543 TRWIQMKQ
+543 TRWIQIKQ
-551 GMLSLRIES
+551 GMLNLRIES

-694 DKGSRFAFRLPAG
+694 GKGSRFAFRLPVG

-733 SPGVHHQH
+733 SHGSHHLH
-741 KRTAVKKP
+741 MRTAVQKP

-786 RHYLSLHPKGTFL
+786 RHYLSLRPKGTFL
-799 MVKFPKSGAI
+799 MVKYPKSGAI

-863 NTLDDYVR
+863 NTLDEYVR

-957 VRIEKTLNDGMA
+957 VRIEKALNDGIA

-997 ANQVLGNCLSALKHE
+997 ANQVLDNCLSALKHE

-1024 ETNPE
+1024 ETNPD

-1056 KGMVRLDYHL
+1056 KGMVKLDYHL
-1066 LERLFEILIGNTK
+1066 LELLFEILIANTK
-1079 KCDIRIGTT
+1079 KCDIRIETT
-1088 AGNPYADVSVKQYE
+1088 DGNPYAEVYVKQHE
-1102 SPYDSRQINDFF
+1102 SAYVSRQISDFF

-1146 AGCSDGSAI
+1146 TAGSDGSAI
-1155 ITVVL
+1155 ITAVL
-1160 PVAVVKKID
+1160 PVAVVKRID

-1181 EIEITE
+1181 ELEITE
-1187 VQHEKTQA
+1187 VQHEKPHA
-1195 GIEKK
+1195 GVE
-1200 IKK
+1200 

>member
-1 MLMHKKKCH
+1 
-10 LYSVVINL
+10 
-18 LVVTALCFSACSPAH
+18 
-33 QYEVDKLNSQSYALH
+33 
-48 YRNLDSTKV
+48 
-57 LAKRALALSDDYPT
+57 
-71 GYAEA
+71 
-76 CNNLAFVAIAKMDY
+76 
-90 KLAKQWLNHVEE
+90 
-102 RSDNQ
+102 
-107 IELLIADVQNMRL
+107 
-120 CQREARNK
+120 
-128 DFYAYREKAMRRLRR
+128 
-143 IGEETDN
+143 
-150 LPSREYQR
+150 
-158 AVYAQS
+158 
-164 EFAVVASTY
+164 
-173 FYYVQLEKPMIQA
+173 
-186 LNQIDPDALEQDTA
+186 
-200 QYLNYLYNYGSGGA
+200 
-214 ITHGTQHEIL
+214 
-224 QAEFDMLIR
+224 
-233 CYMLASGPNPYPYW
+233 
-247 QANALQAISEHIQD
+247 
-261 EDNREFLIRNNLPA
+261 
-275 FQYLNIEQMPAN
+275 
-287 LLAGNFAQRALNL
+287 
-300 FSSYG
+300 
-305 DVYQT
+305 
-310 AGAHRTLAEC
+310 
-320 YWQIRDYQSSLDC
+320 
-333 LNHALYDN
+333 
-341 KAIFQAPDLVA
+341 
-352 SIREQMSLAY
+352 
-362 SALDDKV
+362 
-369 KSDYN
+369 
-374 RNAYLDLQESSR
+374 
-386 QDRQLEARA
+386 
-395 AQLDDTATIL
+395 
-405 NVMIIAVIALI
+405 
-416 VVAVILLYVFDYM
+416 
-429 KRKKA
+429 
-434 KEESTDELFKPL
+434 
-446 HDRMELNAQ
+446 
-455 KHKEFLEK
+455 
-463 FEEEKERHMELTMRV
+463 
-478 TTNKE
+478 
-483 RNVEQR
+483 
-489 TKVEFANS
+489 
-497 NLSYIN
+497 
-503 RMLNEVTR
+503 
-511 LCKGGETEKV
+511 
-521 RKERY
+521 
-526 QYMLELVD
+526 
-534 VIEGYNSTL
+534 
-543 TRWIQMKQ
+543 
-551 GMLSLRIES
+551 
-560 FSLQQLFDIVEKG
+560 
-573 KTSFQMKGIRLV
+573 
-585 VKPTDAVLK
+585 
-594 ADRALTLFMINTIA
+594 MINTIA

-633 VEISITDNGKGMD
+633 VEISITDNGRGMD

-685 CDISVQSEV
+685 CDISVQSKV
-694 DKGSRFAFRLPAG
+694 GKGSRFAFRLPAG

-733 SPGVHHQH
+733 SHGSHHQH
-741 KRTAVKKP
+741 KRTAFLKP

-786 RHYLSLHPKGTFL
+786 RHYLSIRPKGTFL
-799 MVKFPKSGAI
+799 MVKYPKSGAI

-863 NTLDDYVR
+863 NTLDEYVR

-957 VRIEKTLNDGMA
+957 VRIEKALNDGIA

-982 DEIHRTEYEGDKLYV
+982 DEIHRTEYESDKLYV
-997 ANQVLGNCLSALKHE
+997 ANQVLDNCLSALKHE

-1024 ETNPE
+1024 ETNPD

-1056 KGMVRLDYHL
+1056 KGMVKLDYHL
-1066 LERLFEILIGNTK
+1066 LELLFEILIANTK
-1079 KCDIRIGTT
+1079 KCNIRIETT
-1088 AGNPYADVSVKQYE
+1088 DGNPYAEVYVKQHE
-1102 SPYDSRQINDFF
+1102 SAYVSRQISDFF

-1146 AGCSDGSAI
+1146 TGGSDGSAI
-1155 ITVVL
+1155 ITAVL
-1160 PVAVVKKID
+1160 PVAVVKRID

-1181 EIEITE
+1181 ELEITE
-1187 VQHEKTQA
+1187 VQHEKPQA
-1195 GIEKK
+1195 GVE
-1200 IKK
+1200 

>member
-1 MLMHKKKCH
+1 
-10 LYSVVINL
+10 
-18 LVVTALCFSACSPAH
+18 
-33 QYEVDKLNSQSYALH
+33 
-48 YRNLDSTKV
+48 
-57 LAKRALALSDDYPT
+57 
-71 GYAEA
+71 
-76 CNNLAFVAIAKMDY
+76 
-90 KLAKQWLNHVEE
+90 
-102 RSDNQ
+102 
-107 IELLIADVQNMRL
+107 
-120 CQREARNK
+120 
-128 DFYAYREKAMRRLRR
+128 
-143 IGEETDN
+143 
-150 LPSREYQR
+150 
-158 AVYAQS
+158 
-164 EFAVVASTY
+164 
-173 FYYVQLEKPMIQA
+173 
-186 LNQIDPDALEQDTA
+186 
-200 QYLNYLYNYGSGGA
+200 
-214 ITHGTQHEIL
+214 
-224 QAEFDMLIR
+224 
-233 CYMLASGPNPYPYW
+233 
-247 QANALQAISEHIQD
+247 
-261 EDNREFLIRNNLPA
+261 
-275 FQYLNIEQMPAN
+275 
-287 LLAGNFAQRALNL
+287 
-300 FSSYG
+300 
-305 DVYQT
+305 
-310 AGAHRTLAEC
+310 
-320 YWQIRDYQSSLDC
+320 
-333 LNHALYDN
+333 
-341 KAIFQAPDLVA
+341 
-352 SIREQMSLAY
+352 
-362 SALDDKV
+362 
-369 KSDYN
+369 
-374 RNAYLDLQESSR
+374 
-386 QDRQLEARA
+386 
-395 AQLDDTATIL
+395 
-405 NVMIIAVIALI
+405 
-416 VVAVILLYVFDYM
+416 
-429 KRKKA
+429 
-434 KEESTDELFKPL
+434 
-446 HDRMELNAQ
+446 
-455 KHKEFLEK
+455 
-463 FEEEKERHMELTMRV
+463 
-478 TTNKE
+478 
-483 RNVEQR
+483 
-489 TKVEFANS
+489 
-497 NLSYIN
+497 
-503 RMLNEVTR
+503 
-511 LCKGGETEKV
+511 
-521 RKERY
+521 
-526 QYMLELVD
+526 
-534 VIEGYNSTL
+534 
-543 TRWIQMKQ
+543 
-551 GMLSLRIES
+551 
-560 FSLQQLFDIVEKG
+560 
-573 KTSFQMKGIRLV
+573 
-585 VKPTDAVLK
+585 
-594 ADRALTLFMINTIA
+594 MINTIA

-646 EEQLAHV
+646 EEQLSHV
-653 FDRAYTGGHGFGL
+653 FDRSYTGGHGFGL

-685 CDISVQSEV
+685 CDISVQSKV
-694 DKGSRFAFRLPAG
+694 GKGSRFAFRLPAG

-733 SPGVHHQH
+733 SHGSHHLH
-741 KRTAVKKP
+741 KRTAVQKP

-786 RHYLSLHPKGTFL
+786 RHYLSIRPKGTFL
-799 MVKFPKSGAI
+799 MVKYPKSGAI

-863 NTLDDYVR
+863 NTLDEYVR

-957 VRIEKTLNDGMA
+957 VRIEKALNDGIA

-997 ANQVLGNCLSALKHE
+997 ANQVLDNCLSALKHE

-1024 ETNPE
+1024 ETNPD

-1066 LERLFEILIGNTK
+1066 LELLFKILIANTK
-1079 KCDIRIGTT
+1079 KCDIRIEITD
-1088 AGNPYADVSVKQYE
+1088 GNPYAEVYVKQHE
-1102 SPYDSRQINDFF
+1102 SAYVSRQITDFF

-1146 AGCSDGSAI
+1146 TAGSDGSAI
-1155 ITVVL
+1155 ITAVL
-1160 PVAVVKKID
+1160 PVAVVKRID
-1169 FEGLKERWKHKV
+1169 FEGLKERWKNKV
-1181 EIEITE
+1181 ELEITE
-1187 VQHEKTQA
+1187 VQHEKPQA
-1195 GIEKK
+1195 GVE
-1200 IKK
+1200 

>member
-1 MLMHKKKCH
+1 
-10 LYSVVINL
+10 
-18 LVVTALCFSACSPAH
+18 
-33 QYEVDKLNSQSYALH
+33 
-48 YRNLDSTKV
+48 
-57 LAKRALALSDDYPT
+57 
-71 GYAEA
+71 
-76 CNNLAFVAIAKMDY
+76 
-90 KLAKQWLNHVEE
+90 
-102 RSDNQ
+102 
-107 IELLIADVQNMRL
+107 
-120 CQREARNK
+120 
-128 DFYAYREKAMRRLRR
+128 
-143 IGEETDN
+143 
-150 LPSREYQR
+150 
-158 AVYAQS
+158 
-164 EFAVVASTY
+164 
-173 FYYVQLEKPMIQA
+173 
-186 LNQIDPDALEQDTA
+186 
-200 QYLNYLYNYGSGGA
+200 
-214 ITHGTQHEIL
+214 
-224 QAEFDMLIR
+224 
-233 CYMLASGPNPYPYW
+233 
-247 QANALQAISEHIQD
+247 
-261 EDNREFLIRNNLPA
+261 
-275 FQYLNIEQMPAN
+275 
-287 LLAGNFAQRALNL
+287 
-300 FSSYG
+300 
-305 DVYQT
+305 
-310 AGAHRTLAEC
+310 
-320 YWQIRDYQSSLDC
+320 
-333 LNHALYDN
+333 
-341 KAIFQAPDLVA
+341 
-352 SIREQMSLAY
+352 
-362 SALDDKV
+362 
-369 KSDYN
+369 
-374 RNAYLDLQESSR
+374 
-386 QDRQLEARA
+386 
-395 AQLDDTATIL
+395 
-405 NVMIIAVIALI
+405 
-416 VVAVILLYVFDYM
+416 
-429 KRKKA
+429 
-434 KEESTDELFKPL
+434 
-446 HDRMELNAQ
+446 
-455 KHKEFLEK
+455 
-463 FEEEKERHMELTMRV
+463 
-478 TTNKE
+478 
-483 RNVEQR
+483 
-489 TKVEFANS
+489 
-497 NLSYIN
+497 
-503 RMLNEVTR
+503 
-511 LCKGGETEKV
+511 
-521 RKERY
+521 
-526 QYMLELVD
+526 
-534 VIEGYNSTL
+534 
-543 TRWIQMKQ
+543 
-551 GMLSLRIES
+551 
-560 FSLQQLFDIVEKG
+560 
-573 KTSFQMKGIRLV
+573 
-585 VKPTDAVLK
+585 
-594 ADRALTLFMINTIA
+594 
-608 DNARKFTPAGG
+608 
-619 EVVVEAQVKAEDKY
+619 
-633 VEISITDNGKGMD
+633 MD

-685 CDISVQSEV
+685 CDISVQSKMG
-694 DKGSRFAFRLPAG
+694 KGSRFAFRLPAG

-733 SPGVHHQH
+733 FHGSHHQH
-741 KRTAVKKP
+741 KRTAVQKP

-799 MVKFPKSGAI
+799 MVKYPKSGAI

-819 PTDYNV
+819 PADYNV

-957 VRIEKTLNDGMA
+957 VRIEKALNDGIA

-982 DEIHRTEYEGDKLYV
+982 DEINRTEYEGDKLNV
-997 ANQVLGNCLSALKHE
+997 TNQVLDNCLSALKHE

-1024 ETNPE
+1024 ETNPD

-1066 LERLFEILIGNTK
+1066 LELLFEILIANTK
-1079 KCDIRIGTT
+1079 KCDIRIETT
-1088 AGNPYADVSVKQYE
+1088 DGNPYAEVYVKQHE
-1102 SPYDSRQINDFF
+1102 SAYVSRQITDFF

-1146 AGCSDGSAI
+1146 TAGSDGSAI
-1155 ITVVL
+1155 IKAVL
-1160 PVAVVKKID
+1160 PVAVVKRID

-1181 EIEITE
+1181 ELEITE
-1187 VQHEKTQA
+1187 VQHEKPQA
-1195 GIEKK
+1195 GVE
-1200 IKK
+1200 

>member
-1 MLMHKKKCH
+1 
-10 LYSVVINL
+10 
-18 LVVTALCFSACSPAH
+18 
-33 QYEVDKLNSQSYALH
+33 
-48 YRNLDSTKV
+48 
-57 LAKRALALSDDYPT
+57 
-71 GYAEA
+71 
-76 CNNLAFVAIAKMDY
+76 
-90 KLAKQWLNHVEE
+90 
-102 RSDNQ
+102 
-107 IELLIADVQNMRL
+107 
-120 CQREARNK
+120 
-128 DFYAYREKAMRRLRR
+128 
-143 IGEETDN
+143 
-150 LPSREYQR
+150 
-158 AVYAQS
+158 
-164 EFAVVASTY
+164 
-173 FYYVQLEKPMIQA
+173 
-186 LNQIDPDALEQDTA
+186 
-200 QYLNYLYNYGSGGA
+200 
-214 ITHGTQHEIL
+214 
-224 QAEFDMLIR
+224 
-233 CYMLASGPNPYPYW
+233 
-247 QANALQAISEHIQD
+247 
-261 EDNREFLIRNNLPA
+261 
-275 FQYLNIEQMPAN
+275 
-287 LLAGNFAQRALNL
+287 
-300 FSSYG
+300 
-305 DVYQT
+305 
-310 AGAHRTLAEC
+310 
-320 YWQIRDYQSSLDC
+320 
-333 LNHALYDN
+333 
-341 KAIFQAPDLVA
+341 
-352 SIREQMSLAY
+352 
-362 SALDDKV
+362 
-369 KSDYN
+369 
-374 RNAYLDLQESSR
+374 
-386 QDRQLEARA
+386 
-395 AQLDDTATIL
+395 
-405 NVMIIAVIALI
+405 
-416 VVAVILLYVFDYM
+416 
-429 KRKKA
+429 
-434 KEESTDELFKPL
+434 
-446 HDRMELNAQ
+446 
-455 KHKEFLEK
+455 
-463 FEEEKERHMELTMRV
+463 
-478 TTNKE
+478 
-483 RNVEQR
+483 
-489 TKVEFANS
+489 
-497 NLSYIN
+497 
-503 RMLNEVTR
+503 
-511 LCKGGETEKV
+511 
-521 RKERY
+521 
-526 QYMLELVD
+526 
-534 VIEGYNSTL
+534 
-543 TRWIQMKQ
+543 
-551 GMLSLRIES
+551 
-560 FSLQQLFDIVEKG
+560 
-573 KTSFQMKGIRLV
+573 
-585 VKPTDAVLK
+585 
-594 ADRALTLFMINTIA
+594 MINTIA

-685 CDISVQSEV
+685 CDISVQSKV
-694 DKGSRFAFRLPAG
+694 GKGSRFAFRLPAG

-733 SPGVHHQH
+733 SHSFHHQH
-741 KRTAVKKP
+741 KRTAVQKP

-786 RHYLSLHPKGTFL
+786 RHYLSLRPKGTFL
-799 MVKFPKSGAI
+799 MVKYPKSGAI

-863 NTLDDYVR
+863 NTLDEYVR

-957 VRIEKTLNDGMA
+957 VRIEKALNDGIA

-997 ANQVLGNCLSALKHE
+997 ANQVLDNCLSALKHE

-1024 ETNPE
+1024 ETNPD

-1066 LERLFEILIGNTK
+1066 LERLFEILIANTK
-1079 KCDIRIGTT
+1079 KCDIRIETT
-1088 AGNPYADVSVKQYE
+1088 DGNPYAEVYVKQHE
-1102 SPYDSRQINDFF
+1102 SAYVSRQITDFF

-1146 AGCSDGSAI
+1146 TAGSDGSAI
-1155 ITVVL
+1155 ITAVL
-1160 PVAVVKKID
+1160 PVAVIKRID
-1169 FEGLKERWKHKV
+1169 FEGLKKRWKHKV
-1181 EIEITE
+1181 ELEITE
-1187 VQHEKTQA
+1187 VQHEKPQA
-1195 GIEKK
+1195 GVE
-1200 IKK
+1200 